1 MKLNLPAPFKGDPH
15 IVKKWVKRMEFYFR
29 ACALRYQGV
38 HRGRCMFIGVANLD
52 GVALQWYERLDD
64 DD

>member
-1 MKLNLPAPFKGDPH
+1 
-15 IVKKWVKRMEFYFR
+15 MEFYFR
-29 ACALRYQGV
+29 ACALRYLGF
-38 HRGRCMFIGVANLD
+38 HKERCMFIGVANLD